1 MHAYLYKVQKK
12 SLKLNSSSLPE
23 KLEQAF
29 ACFSGKK
36 KKKSNPGKRKSHI
49 VDLFYMDPYMPQYR
63 FLQVLVTFQMCSL
76 AQK

>member
-1 MHAYLYKVQKK
+1 MHAYLYKLQKK

-36 KKKSNPGKRKSHI
+36 KCNPGKRKSHI

-63 FLQVLVTFQMCSL
+63 FLQVLVTLEMCSL